1 MTISWLPGGAT
12 VALLVTLSTA
22 VSAQRP
28 PSAGRP
34 VVLTPR
40 QRATLAA
47 LGWPP
52 PPPVVRPRDDL
63 VMRRDAAPVSGSLT
77 ALHAFATVATR
88 HGIGRRPPA
97 GRPRPRGPAEI
108 PWGQALWRGVV
119 RFEKTRNI
127 AGDTET
133 ESGSYYVTWSEETV
147 GSAPYVSMI
156 QLHPLSLAYQYAWSY
171 PKLGVCEAF
180 RLSKSG
186 SGFDGVYPDIP
197 SGGNMYL
204 TLLHGSAYND
214 RNAGA
219 YLLNVFSPVKISAA
233 EIPKTCSTGGA
244 PYSTRPEGQPL
255 PPFSFGRG
263 LMSHNCTSPDTA
275 FRAPPP
281 FTTIAGEWTC
291 QSPGTTEKL
300 RWHFDRGI
308 PPTDPTMSQDPCET
322 PRGLLSLTQDQR
334 GNALARLKQIRAE
347 FTNARRD
354 EARLRNTR
362 NQLQG
367 AFDLLIVASAGSD
380 LGQKL
385 LSLVTSDDMLE
396 A

>member
-1 MTISWLPGGAT
+1 
-12 VALLVTLSTA
+12 
-22 VSAQRP
+22 
-28 PSAGRP
+28 
-34 VVLTPR
+34 
-40 QRATLAA
+40 
-47 LGWPP
+47 
-52 PPPVVRPRDDL
+52 
-63 VMRRDAAPVSGSLT
+63 MRRDLFEPEHDMFRDSFRRLLEKEIVPRAEEFERA
-77 ALHAFATVATR
+77 
-88 HGIGRRPPA
+88 GIMDRS
-97 GRPRPRGPAEI
+97 I
-108 PWGQALWRGVV
+108 
-119 RFEKTRNI
+119 F
-127 AGDTET
+127 
-133 ESGSYYVTWSEETV
+133 
-147 GSAPYVSMI
+147 
-156 QLHPLSLAYQYAWSY
+156 
-171 PKLGVCEAF
+171 PKLGACQPF
-180 RLSKSG
+180 RMNKSG

-233 EIPKTCSTGGA
+233 EIPKTCSTGGP

-334 GNALARLKQIRAE
+334 GNALARLKLIVKRRHQIAH
-347 FTNARRD
+347 
-354 EARLRNTR
+354 EADLDPGSPNTR
-362 NQLQG
+362 WPISEPDATDAIDFIEQLVH
-367 AFDLLIVASAGSD
+367 AIHAEIV
-380 LGQKL
+380 
-385 LSLVTSDDMLE
+385 
-396 A
+396 